1 MEIVEKK
8 AAAVPVTILTGYL
21 GAGKTTLLN
30 YILTANHGLK
40 IAVILNE
47 FGEGTSEH
55 DVHCSPPHTHTHTS
69 CVSDSPYYFCF
80 ACLSWFV
87 CLCLCWFCVC
97 CLAACALTL
106 GVE

>member
-1 MEIVEKK
+1 MEKK

-55 DVHCSPPHTHTHTS
+55 DVHCSPPHTHTHTHHV
-69 CVSDSPYYFCF
+69 CQTHRTIF
-80 ACLSWFV
+80 ALLVCPGLFV
-87 CLCLCWFCVC
+87 CACVGFVFVVS
-97 CLAACALTL
+97 LPVL
-106 GVE
+106 